1 MAINGEEPPSSP
13 NASAVVRDPS
23 DVQQLKILPSKEGAL
38 VTATSSKPS
47 TPEPTPAIINP
58 MLLSSACSGSWKGLS
73 FLLRR
78 EDAGRPPIMMPTRE
92 FMDSLLAGSNTNDDV
107 EESIDQH
114 ALPVAAPLLEGVT
127 TVGDTALHV
136 TCQPWGR
143 DRVLAVC

>member
-1 MAINGEEPPSSP
+1 
-13 NASAVVRDPS
+13 
-23 DVQQLKILPSKEGAL
+23 
-38 VTATSSKPS
+38 
-47 TPEPTPAIINP
+47 
-58 MLLSSACSGSWKGLS
+58 
-73 FLLRR
+73 
-78 EDAGRPPIMMPTRE
+78 MMPTRE
-92 FMDSLLAGSNTNDDV
+92 FMDSLVAGSNTNDDV